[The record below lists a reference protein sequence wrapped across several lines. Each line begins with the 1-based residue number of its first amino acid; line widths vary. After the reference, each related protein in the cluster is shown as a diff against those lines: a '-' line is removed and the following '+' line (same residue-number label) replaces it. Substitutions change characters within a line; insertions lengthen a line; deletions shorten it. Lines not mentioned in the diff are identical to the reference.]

1 MGGRYV
7 YEFKIL
13 IFFQCFH
20 MLFMEWQ
27 EKWKGGGGDESVTRL
42 QLLKITLKFCKTRTC
57 RSPPLSCSSLALEFW
72 MASGVVLPLQ
82 RFAWCPQSGWGAHRC
97 THMQRSVKQPHCT
110 SASAL
115 QPWWALGWQQDGHV
129 LPFQLTQG
137 QHSSSI
143 LHGYLRNTVVW
154 WFLVRRK
161 ALQEWEK
168 SLLIP
173 PAATTVETVVTRWR
187 LTEFSGL

>member
-42 QLLKITLKFCKTRTC
+42 QLFKITLKFCKTRTC
-57 RSPPLSCSSLALEFW
+57 RSPPLSCSSLALEVW
-72 MASGVVLPLQ
+72 MESGGFFLCGGLPGVPGLDGEDTAAHTCRAQWNSHVVPLLPPCSPGEL
-82 RFAWCPQSGWGAHRC
+82 C
-97 THMQRSVKQPHCT
+97 
-110 SASAL
+110 
-115 QPWWALGWQQDGHV
+115 HV
-129 LPFQLTQG
+129 LHSQLTQG

-143 LHGYLRNTVVW
+143 LHGYLRNAEVQ

-161 ALQEWEK
+161 ALQEQEK

-173 PAATTVETVVTRWR
+173 PSATTVENTATRWR
-187 LTEFSGL
+187 LTESSGL